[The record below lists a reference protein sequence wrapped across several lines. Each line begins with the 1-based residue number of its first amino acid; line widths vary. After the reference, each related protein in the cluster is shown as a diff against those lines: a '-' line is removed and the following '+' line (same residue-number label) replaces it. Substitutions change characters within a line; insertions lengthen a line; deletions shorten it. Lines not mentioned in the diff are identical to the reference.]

1 MHVSLI
7 RLFLVH
13 VHGIPPCIVIPTV
26 VRTRGTNLD
35 GVAQSRL
42 RTRCVTNKRIRGMIR
57 TLMSTSGTGVR
68 LSFRVT
74 ANVSLTNHSMFRT
87 IRVSIGP
94 GIVSAPPIATMTG
107 SNVRLVTG
115 THIAMHTGVHRLMKN
130 TKRSAVLTHINRN
143 VISSVKSSRGR
154 GSMLRGPSSVSG
166 LMLHGNLSTN
176 ATFRVLSVSV
186 TSVSVNEGVKTTLRV
201 SRTGT
206 SGGVTRTGTRRHH
219 TVTITLRRRVGTGT
233 RRTHTGM
240 VRTRTRMPGTVT
252 RTFHDNGLNV
262 VSCCHVGGVR
272 TSASVHRG
280 VTGPRAAFN
289 GRPLDGW
296 G

>member
-1 MHVSLI
+1 M
-7 RLFLVH
+7 
-13 VHGIPPCIVIPTV
+13 PNV

-35 GVAQSRL
+35 GVAHSRL
-42 RTRCVTNKRIRGMIR
+42 RTRCLTNKRMRQMIR

-68 LSFRVT
+68 LPFRVT
-74 ANVSLTNHSMFRT
+74 ATVSLTNHSIFRT

-94 GIVSAPPIATMTG
+94 GIVSAPPMATITG

-115 THIAMHTGVHRLMKN
+115 THIAMHTGVHRLINN
-130 TKRSAVLTHINRN
+130 TNRSAVLTHMNRN
-143 VISSVKSSRGR
+143 VISSVNSSRGR

-166 LMLHGNLSTN
+166 LILHGKLSTN

-186 TSVSVNEGVKTTLRV
+186 TSVSVNGGVNTTLRV

-219 TVTITLRRRVGTGT
+219 TVTITARRRVGTGT

-240 VRTRTRMPGTVT
+240 VRTRTRIPGTVT
-252 RTFHDNGLNV
+252 RTFHDKGLNV
-262 VSCCHVGGVR
+262 VSCCGVGGVR

-280 VTGPRAAFN
+280 VTGPVNKTAD
-289 GRPLDGW
+289 GPLDS
-296 G
+296 

>member
-1 MHVSLI
+1 
-7 RLFLVH
+7 
-13 VHGIPPCIVIPTV
+13 
-26 VRTRGTNLD
+26 
-35 GVAQSRL
+35 
-42 RTRCVTNKRIRGMIR
+42 
-57 TLMSTSGTGVR
+57 MSTSGTGVR
-68 LSFRVT
+68 LPFRVT
-74 ANVSLTNHSMFRT
+74 ATVSLTNHSMFRT
-87 IRVSIGP
+87 IRVSMGP
-94 GIVSAPPIATMTG
+94 GIVSAPPIATITG

-115 THIAMHTGVHRLMKN
+115 THIAMHTGVHRLINN
-130 TKRSAVLTHINRN
+130 TNRSAVLTHMNRN
-143 VISSVKSSRGR
+143 VISSVNSSRGR

-166 LMLHGNLSTN
+166 LILHGKLSTK

-186 TSVSVNEGVKTTLRV
+186 TSVSVNGGVNTTLRV

-219 TVTITLRRRVGTGT
+219 TVTITSRRRVGTGT

-262 VSCCHVGGVR
+262 VSCCQVGGVR

-280 VTGPRAAFN
+280 VTGPMAKGAN

-296 G
+296 FVVGTKAQFRFYSGVCTLFSTRGRECLFQAWVQFQHLCL